1 MMKKLNKNMI
11 TSSKEK
17 YKKIKAQF
25 LANEILMNEIKEK
38 KYSKKGQRNP
48 FESSRMSMQNLR
60 PGCDIGVTP
69 SKAN

>member
-1 MMKKLNKNMI
+1 MI

-38 KYSKKGQRNP
+38 KIFQKRSKKPIRVQSD
-48 FESSRMSMQNLR
+48 EHAKSETWL
-60 PGCDIGVTP
+60 
-69 SKAN
+69 

>member
-1 MMKKLNKNMI
+1 MKKLNKNMI

-38 KYSKKGQRNP
+38 NIPKKVK
-48 FESSRMSMQNLR
+48 ETHSS
-60 PGCDIGVTP
+60 PVG
-69 SKAN
+69 

>member
-1 MMKKLNKNMI
+1 MMKKLNTNVI

-38 KYSKKGQRNP
+38 KIFQKRSKKPIRVQSD
-48 FESSRMSMQNLR
+48 EHAKSETWL
-60 PGCDIGVTP
+60 
-69 SKAN
+69 